1 MQMTIQMRPERLF
14 SMFKKRK
21 VMVIIQVIVI
31 MSGHV
36 VFDSDTI
43 QSSSLDK
50 VTSIFESKEGSV
62 TIPELVRKNQKLI
75 DNIVCRQNNERTY
88 V

>member
-1 MQMTIQMRPERLF
+1 
-14 SMFKKRK
+14 
-21 VMVIIQVIVI
+21 MVIIQVIAI

-36 VFDSDTI
+36 VFDCDNI

-50 VTSIFESKEGSV
+50 VTSIFESKDGSV
-62 TIPELVRKNQKLI
+62 TKPELVKKNQKLI
-75 DNIVCRQNNERTY
+75 DNIVCRRENNERTY